1 MRRLASST
9 QAAPRSR
16 QCLAPFFRRTRYH
29 VCSLLAL
36 PVPAPTSIG
45 ITGGARPC
53 PREVST
59 AQTAR
64 AASNPIVVADLRAG
78 QGCADCVGE
87 QYGTDGLTCQAC
99 EPGKHPHI
107 DHTSCDDCSPV
118 RPRQASA
125 PDSPGNAPQI
135 VALAAQ
141 GRAGDTGT
149 CKKCK
154 PGKMPAEDKQSCI
167 KCGGPCPGHTARDC
181 TAAPAPR
188 RKQLPSGLAA
198 DE

>member
-1 MRRLASST
+1 MARVPRIRTALRATHARPATRARRRWRTRRCVASPL
-9 QAAPRSR
+9 PRSR
-16 QCLAPFFRRTRYH
+16 QCLAPFFRRTRNH

-53 PREVST
+53 PRKVST

-64 AASNPIVVADLRAG
+64 AASNPIAVADLRAG

-135 VALAAQ
+135 VAGCAGQ
-141 GRAGDTGT
+141 G
-149 CKKCK
+149 
-154 PGKMPAEDKQSCI
+154 
-167 KCGGPCPGHTARDC
+167 GGYRHV
-181 TAAPAPR
+181 
-188 RKQLPSGLAA
+188 
-198 DE
+198 